1 MRLPAKGSR
10 ILVIVNILA
19 FILVLIVNSLAG
31 STSLIG
37 GVNTAKVSDANPT
50 LITPPGYVFAI
61 WGVIYLLLGAFVVY
75 QALPSQKEKDFQAKV
90 GWLFALS
97 CVVNVCWLLLWQYNL
112 IAFSTLLMFA
122 LIATLT
128 MIYIRLDIGVS
139 KVSRVEKLTV
149 HLPFSVYLGWIT
161 VATIANIAV
170 TLVNLGY
177 TELGLGAA
185 NWAVVVII
193 AALLITG
200 VMLWT
205 RRDIA
210 YAAVLVWAL
219 TGIYLKQMAVP
230 TVAYAALGSAIII
243 IVLAIFV
250 TIKNPRK

>member
-1 MRLPAKGSR
+1 MRLSKKGSR
-10 ILVIVNILA
+10 ALVIVNILA
-19 FILVLIVNSLAG
+19 FVLVLIVNSLAG

-61 WGVIYLLLGAFVVY
+61 WGVIYLLLGVFVVY
-75 QALPSQKEKDFQAKV
+75 QALPSQKEKSFQTKV

-112 IAFSTLLMFA
+112 IAFSTVLMFA
-122 LIATLT
+122 LITTLT
-128 MIYIRLDIGVS
+128 MIYTRLDIGIS
-139 KVSRVEKLTV
+139 KVPRGEMLAV

-161 VATIANIAV
+161 VATIANISV

-177 TELGLGAA
+177 TELVLGAA
-185 NWAVVVII
+185 NWAVIVII

-200 VMLWT
+200 LMLWT

-219 TGIYLKQMAVP
+219 TGIYMKQITVPAVS
-230 TVAYAALGSAIII
+230 YAALGSAVIII
-243 IVLAIFV
+243 ILALFV
-250 TIKNPRK
+250 TVKNPRK

>member
-10 ILVIVNILA
+10 TLVIVNILA

-75 QALPSQKEKDFQAKV
+75 QALPSQKDRSFQTKV
-90 GWLFALS
+90 GWVFALS

-139 KVSRVEKLTV
+139 KVSRVEKLMV

-177 TELGLGAA
+177 TELVLGAA

-200 VMLWT
+200 LMLWT

-219 TGIYLKQMAVP
+219 TGIYLKQMTVP
-230 TVAYAALGSAIII
+230 TVAYAAMGSAIII
-243 IVLAIFV
+243 IMLAIFV

>member
-1 MRLPAKGSR
+1 MRLSAKDSR
-10 ILVIVNILA
+10 TLVIINILA
-19 FILVLIVNSLAG
+19 FVLVLVVNSLAG
-31 STSLIG
+31 STTLIG

-75 QALPSQKEKDFQAKV
+75 QALPNQQENDFQTKV

-97 CVVNVCWLLLWQYNL
+97 CVVNVFWLLLWQYNL
-112 IAFSTLLMFA
+112 IAFSTVLMFA

-128 MIYIRLDIGVS
+128 MIYTRLDIGVS
-139 KVSRVEKLTV
+139 KVSRVEKLAV

-177 TELGLGAA
+177 TELVLGAA

-200 VMLWT
+200 LMLWT
-205 RRDIA
+205 RRDVA

-219 TGIYLKQMAVP
+219 TGIYLKQAATPMLSYTAL
-230 TVAYAALGSAIII
+230 AAAALITAGA
-243 IVLAIFV
+243 VWALAA
-250 TIKNPRK
+250 KKR